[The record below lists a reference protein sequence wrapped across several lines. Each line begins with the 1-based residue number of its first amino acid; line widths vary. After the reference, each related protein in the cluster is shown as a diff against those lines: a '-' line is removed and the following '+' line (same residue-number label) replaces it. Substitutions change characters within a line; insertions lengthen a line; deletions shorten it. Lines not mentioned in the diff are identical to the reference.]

1 MRKPK
6 TKTDPDEA
14 PQHTYRGFPLGR
26 VTWGYR
32 EQFRHLLDNL
42 FAKGLLNEESRQP
55 EDVCA
60 PLLAGEARTGY
71 DYVLKE
77 FLAALDAGAGWL
89 LRVPALFKE
98 WRDLGADFAAERV
111 YMGKRYFQLWGEG
124 HFPREPDEVSRILQW
139 AAHLMETD
147 PEVAFSFLVGYPE
160 LRSRLAL
167 DEVPAFIEN
176 GLAVYQRS
184 RENAVNYFQIKLKSA
199 EATAEHLSRACRF
212 DRVKDRLG
220 RLYRAVAG
228 RSVQLDT
235 LDKLDSDDL
244 IDCGS
249 GMVCGCDYLYL
260 PGRVSAYPD
269 RTLNRAYYVLA
280 TLYGAACYRFGGYC
294 AVHGNGG
301 GSRISD
307 LCHHLDAPDVG
318 LCSFLFQVTEVQRLR
333 TALETHYPGATRL
346 IREVSRAEAR
356 MRHRQG
362 GAEMLLNC
370 AAGGADPDE
379 LPEELAG
386 LFRRLAA
393 LAEECD
399 DHRTVLKRLLED
411 WPGPPPRAGDRQ
423 YVFRAAPLS
432 FFPDFDFPLRP
443 TAPPS
448 DAVVM
453 DLSSDA
459 RDQSLDA
466 DAKTPATE
474 EAEAERTGG
483 GEGDEEGEEEE
494 GGGAVQAAYLYD
506 EWNGLQNE
514 YYRDWCK
521 LREVRPEPRDGGD
534 GEDEAFRRRVEH
546 VKKLFQRLRPD
557 VVVKEKYLESG
568 DYIDIDSLVR
578 FVTLRK
584 AKVSPQVRF
593 WMKPRLNRRD
603 VAVALLVDCS
613 GSTGRE
619 SGRRDVLGV
628 EKQAARILAT
638 GLGEL
643 GDRFGIFGFTGN
655 GREQCIYQVF
665 KDFDEDWDRQ
675 ATDRLMA
682 VRPGSSTRIGVALRH
697 TGQKLA
703 RLSARTRLIILL
715 TDGRPMDTDYDPQTR
730 YAHYDVR
737 KACEE
742 NNSLGIDTFCIAI
755 DIESREEL
763 DLMFPRRRYVVL
775 DDAGDLPDALTR
787 SYLKL
792 TRA

>member
-1 MRKPK
+1 
-6 TKTDPDEA
+6 
-14 PQHTYRGFPLGR
+14 
-26 VTWGYR
+26 
-32 EQFRHLLDNL
+32 
-42 FAKGLLNEESRQP
+42 
-55 EDVCA
+55 
-60 PLLAGEARTGY
+60 
-71 DYVLKE
+71 
-77 FLAALDAGAGWL
+77 
-89 LRVPALFKE
+89 
-98 WRDLGADFAAERV
+98 
-111 YMGKRYFQLWGEG
+111 
-124 HFPREPDEVSRILQW
+124 
-139 AAHLMETD
+139 
-147 PEVAFSFLVGYPE
+147 
-160 LRSRLAL
+160 
-167 DEVPAFIEN
+167 
-176 GLAVYQRS
+176 
-184 RENAVNYFQIKLKSA
+184 
-199 EATAEHLSRACRF
+199 
-212 DRVKDRLG
+212 
-220 RLYRAVAG
+220 
-228 RSVQLDT
+228 
-235 LDKLDSDDL
+235 
-244 IDCGS
+244 
-249 GMVCGCDYLYL
+249 
-260 PGRVSAYPD
+260 
-269 RTLNRAYYVLA
+269 
-280 TLYGAACYRFGGYC
+280 
-294 AVHGNGG
+294 
-301 GSRISD
+301 
-307 LCHHLDAPDVG
+307 
-318 LCSFLFQVTEVQRLR
+318 
-333 TALETHYPGATRL
+333 
-346 IREVSRAEAR
+346 
-356 MRHRQG
+356 
-362 GAEMLLNC
+362 
-370 AAGGADPDE
+370 
-379 LPEELAG
+379 
-386 LFRRLAA
+386 
-393 LAEECD
+393 
-399 DHRTVLKRLLED
+399 
-411 WPGPPPRAGDRQ
+411 
-423 YVFRAAPLS
+423 
-432 FFPDFDFPLRP
+432 
-443 TAPPS
+443 
-448 DAVVM
+448 M

-474 EAEAERTGG
+474 EAEAERTGE

-603 VAVALLVDCS
+603 VGVALLVDCS

-655 GREQCIYQVF
+655 GREQCTYQVF

-703 RLSARTRLIILL
+703 RRSARTRLIILL

>member
-1 MRKPK
+1 MKKPNAK
-6 TKTDPDEA
+6 TEGGED
-14 PQHTYRGFPLGR
+14 HLYRGFPLGR

-32 EQFRHLLDNL
+32 EQFRHLLNSL
-42 FAKGLLNEESRQP
+42 CEKGLLNETTRRP
-55 EDVCA
+55 ADVCA
-60 PLLAGEARTGY
+60 PLLAGETRTGY
-71 DYVLKE
+71 DYVVKE

-89 LRVPALFKE
+89 LRVPALFQQ

-124 HFPREPDEVSRILQW
+124 HFPDAPEEVSRILQW
-139 AAHLMETD
+139 ATMLMDTD
-147 PEVAFSFLVGYPE
+147 PELAFSFLVGYPE
-160 LRSRLAL
+160 LRSRLAP
-167 DEVPAFIEN
+167 DEVPDFIEN
-176 GLAVYQRS
+176 GLAIYRRS
-184 RENAVNYFQIKLKSA
+184 RENAVNYFQLKLKSA

-212 DRVKDRLG
+212 DRVKERLE

-228 RSVQLDT
+228 RSIQLDT

-244 IDCGS
+244 IECGS
-249 GMVCGCDYLYL
+249 GMVCGCDHLYV
-260 PGRVSAYPD
+260 PGRVSAFPD
-269 RTLNRAYYVLA
+269 RSLNRAYYVLA
-280 TLYGAACYRFGGYC
+280 TLYGAACYRFGGFC
-294 AVHGNGG
+294 TVHGRDGA
-301 GSRISD
+301 GSISE
-307 LCHHLDAPDVG
+307 LCVRMDAPDPG
-318 LCSFLFQVTEVQRLR
+318 LCAFLFQVGEVFRLR
-333 TALETHYPGATRL
+333 MALETHYPGTKRL
-346 IREVSRAEAR
+346 IRELSRAEAR
-356 MRHRQG
+356 MGHRQG

-370 AAGGADPDE
+370 AAGAVEPHELADP
-379 LPEELAG
+379 LAR
-386 LFRRLAA
+386 LFRRLTA
-393 LAEECD
+393 LVEGCD
-399 DHRTVLKRLLED
+399 DHRAVLERLLQD
-411 WPGPPPRAGDRQ
+411 WRTPAQEPGEGRYP
-423 YVFRAAPLS
+423 FRATPLS
-432 FFPDFDFPLRP
+432 FFPDFDFPLHP
-443 TAPPS
+443 STPPS
-448 DAVVM
+448 EAVVM
-453 DLSSDA
+453 DLSSDS
-459 RDQSLDA
+459 RGESIDA
-466 DAKTPATE
+466 DALTPATE
-474 EAEAERTGG
+474 ESESERP
-483 GEGDEEGEEEE
+483 GEGEGEEQEDE
-494 GGGAVQAAYLYD
+494 AGGAAVQAAYLYD

-521 LREVRPEPRDGGD
+521 LHEVRPEPRDGSD
-534 GEDEAFRRRVEH
+534 GEEEGFRRRVEH

-584 AKVSPQVRF
+584 ARVSPQVRF

-603 VAVALLVDCS
+603 VAVALLVDSS

-619 SGRRDVLGV
+619 SGRKDVLEV

-665 KDFDEDWDRQ
+665 KDFDEEWDRE
-675 ATDRLMA
+675 AVERLAA

-730 YAHYDVR
+730 YAHHDVR

-742 NNSLGIDTFCIAI
+742 NNSLGIDTFCIAV

-763 DLMFPRRRYVVL
+763 DLMFPRRRHVVL
-775 DDAGDLPDALTR
+775 DDVADLPDALTR